1 MLLPPSPG
9 HPLSMLGGGQLSHG
23 PGCPTAE
30 LWCPGPVP
38 RWLSFSTKPLTP
50 NTPHPI
56 GADGKR
62 EAAPTIKKRR
72 LVEGG
77 GGRCRHAW
85 SGDGEAFSAWLCH
98 GLRSWRGGSKGAG
111 DPLVMTA
118 GHGMLTHCRARPPDH
133 KRRRRGPCQGVPRLP
148 PCLPPASLGGGP
160 GEGRAQE

>member
-1 MLLPPSPG
+1 MQDYPTEALKRHRTCESTRDKSASKLGLKQRYSPVVLPPSPG

-111 DPLVMTA
+111 
-118 GHGMLTHCRARPPDH
+118 
-133 KRRRRGPCQGVPRLP
+133 
-148 PCLPPASLGGGP
+148 
-160 GEGRAQE
+160 